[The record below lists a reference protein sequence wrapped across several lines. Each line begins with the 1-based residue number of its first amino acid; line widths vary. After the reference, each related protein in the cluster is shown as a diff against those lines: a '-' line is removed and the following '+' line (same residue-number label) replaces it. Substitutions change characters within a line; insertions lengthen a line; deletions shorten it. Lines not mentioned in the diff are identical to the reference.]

1 MSEQHPRTQQV
12 RRDEPTPWYGWPFVA
27 FGHLFWI
34 WCLLILIEWFAPLWG
49 ETTGLNAQRL
59 FLQQL
64 DNLHQEMPGSVDRLL
79 AILADWMEHVAPILS
94 IEFTG
99 LFAFLTPYWHGVVY
113 VTLSLFARIGILLFC
128 YPLFL
133 LVFFLGAFDGLVVR
147 QRRVAFMARDRN
159 PTLLQSQR
167 ASFVCDRAE
176 LRLVIAARHLVCF
189 IVWIAVTW
197 GHIDRTFGTYRCC
210 DVQEIFVGH

>member
-1 MSEQHPRTQQV
+1 MSEQHPQTQQV
-12 RRDEPTPWYGWPFVA
+12 KRDDPTPWYGWPFVA
-27 FGHLFWI
+27 LGHLFWI

-113 VTLSLFARIGILLFC
+113 VTLSLLARIGILLFC

-147 QRRVAFMARDRN
+147 QRRVAFMARETETQHFYSRKGL
-159 PTLLQSQR
+159 PLFVIGLSYAWLLLPGIWSVS
-167 ASFVCDRAE
+167 SFGLLLPGAI
-176 LRLVIAARHLVCF
+176 LTGLLVRT
-189 IVWIAVTW
+189 AVA
-197 GHIDRTFGTYRCC
+197 TYKKYL
-210 DVQEIFVGH
+210 